1 MKRCVTFFRDLLSVF
16 LSKEINCVSQERILE
31 MIMRK
36 ILVLVIVILL
46 AIGVTGG
53 LFTVAFFG
61 HIPLGE
67 PRLRIEF
74 YPPPP
79 WQVRPGDSLEVS
91 IGVSNDAWLLA
102 WAKDVRL
109 IVFMPEGFTSPRTGT
124 NECELNFFT
133 LHGGDGL
140 GNVLTIKVSN
150 DVKPGN
156 YAITVKVTGENVP
169 EQIHTPQVI
178 VS

>member
-1 MKRCVTFFRDLLSVF
+1 MRKGLILIIVVF
-16 LSKEINCVSQERILE
+16 LTIGIFFT
-31 MIMRK
+31 
-36 ILVLVIVILL
+36 L
-46 AIGVTGG
+46 AF
-53 LFTVAFFG
+53 LK
-61 HIPLGE
+61 IPLGE
-67 PRLRIEF
+67 PRLRTEF

-140 GNVLTIKVSN
+140 GNVLTIKISN

-156 YAITVKVTGENVP
+156 YAITVKVAGENVP
-169 EQIHTPQVI
+169 EQIYTPQVI